1 MLTTNTSSYWVFLKS
16 KHTYATSNKNNK
28 EDWWLATRIGRSGKE
43 ASTFRSGQQDK
54 RVQRECKAAGFSN
67 ILNCNELAAGRA

>member
-1 MLTTNTSSYWVFLKS
+1 MLTTRYKSSYFFFNS

-28 EDWWLATRIGRSGKE
+28 EDWWQATQIGRSGKE

-54 RVQRECKAAGFSN
+54 RVQRECKAAGLSN
-67 ILNCNELAAGRA
+67 TLNCSELAAGRA